1 MTQEATE
8 KIANWPVPKCVRDV
22 ESFWG
27 FANYY
32 RDHIHHF
39 ADLSASLYNLT
50 GCKAVFQW
58 SAQNEQDFNQ
68 LKQRLIG
75 APTLA
80 FPNQNDLFIL
90 DTDASDKAIGG
101 VLSQVHNG
109 V

>member
-1 MTQEATE
+1 M
-8 KIANWPVPKCVRDV
+8 
-22 ESFWG
+22 G

-68 LKQRLIG
+68 LKQRLIE
-75 APTLA
+75 APTSA
-80 FPNQNDLFIL
+80 FPKQNNIFIL
-90 DTDASDKAIGG
+90 DSDASDKAIGG
-101 VLSQVHNG
+101 VLSQVHNR
-109 V
+109 VEKVLSF